1 MPNEIV
7 IEKKGILGR
16 VKLAF
21 NFLDRRL
28 QNGISNMDSIVV
40 KYRKS
45 GEYESYNDFK
55 ES

>member
-40 KYRKS
+40 KYNDAAKRK
-45 GEYESYNDFK
+45 FV
-55 ES
+55 